1 MGGNFPFHWSGRLFI
16 MIYDKTNLNIFNR
29 ITMKISLSILL
40 LTILVLGCVQPT
52 GTDVNTAGNSDPVIN
67 SITINP
73 VFIRVGT
80 TTTVTVDATD
90 SDGDNLSYSW
100 SVALGDIIG
109 SGSQV
114 RYTAAF
120 CCVGVN
126 TINVVVKDSK
136 GASVR
141 GTINVE
147 INP

>member
-1 MGGNFPFHWSGRLFI
+1 
-16 MIYDKTNLNIFNR
+16 
-29 ITMKISLSILL
+29 MKISLVVLL
-40 LTILVLGCVQPT
+40 LTFLLIGCVQPT
-52 GTDVNTAGNSDPVIN
+52 DTDVNSAGNSDPVIN
-67 SITINP
+67 SITIDP
-73 VFIRVGT
+73 VFVRVGT

-109 SGSQV
+109 SGRQV

-136 GASVR
+136 GGSVR
-141 GTINVE
+141 GTKNVE

>member
-1 MGGNFPFHWSGRLFI
+1 
-16 MIYDKTNLNIFNR
+16 
-29 ITMKISLSILL
+29 MKIFLSISFLFFLL
-40 LTILVLGCVQPT
+40 LGCVQPT
-52 GTDVNTAGNSDPVIN
+52 DTDVNTDGNSEPVIN
-67 SITINP
+67 SITINHIF
-73 VFIRVGT
+73 VRVGT

>member
-1 MGGNFPFHWSGRLFI
+1 
-16 MIYDKTNLNIFNR
+16 
-29 ITMKISLSILL
+29 MKISLSVLL
-40 LTILVLGCVQPT
+40 LSIMMFGCVQPT
-52 GTDVNTAGNSDPVIN
+52 DTEKNTAGNSDPVIN

-80 TTTVTVDATD
+80 TTVVTVDATD